1 MCYITIHRTLCDV
14 CHEVLEYRKS
24 VDETCYSKLKT
35 DRCNIQAPPSMRV
48 KHVDSSNC
56 LACNARRASVEAARK
71 AERERRELKRQME
84 LMEQIEAD
92 KIKRE
97 GVKAESMT
105 TEDIIKEEEE
115 AMEAVFK
122 KAADAKVAREKNGRV
137 EEWID
142 EVLELRRKPGGK
154 KE

>member
-1 MCYITIHRTLCDV
+1 MCYTTIHRTLCDV

-24 VDETCYSKLKT
+24 VDEKCYSKIKT

-48 KHVDSSNC
+48 KYVDSSNC

-71 AERERRELKRQME
+71 TERERRELKRQME
-84 LMEQIEAD
+84 IMEKIEAG

-115 AMEAVFK
+115 AMEAVLK
-122 KAADAKVAREKNGRV
+122 KAADAEMVSEKNGRV
-137 EEWID
+137 EDWID
-142 EVLELRRKPGGK
+142 GVLELKRKPGGN

>member
-1 MCYITIHRTLCDV
+1 
-14 CHEVLEYRKS
+14 
-24 VDETCYSKLKT
+24 
-35 DRCNIQAPPSMRV
+35 MRV

-56 LACNARRASVEAARK
+56 LACSARRASVEAARK

-84 LMEQIEAD
+84 AMERMEVD

-97 GVKAESMT
+97 GIKAESMT

-115 AMEAVFK
+115 AMEAVLK
-122 KAADAKVAREKNGRV
+122 KAADAEMVGEKNGRV
-137 EEWID
+137 EDWIAG
-142 EVLELRRKPGGK
+142 VLELKRKPGGN